1 MTRHL
6 HDIKRLAKLI
16 TYVLGRRPDEFGLI
30 PDSQGFIKIKSLLK
44 AIHEEPQWGYLRLS
58 HLNELTISLQPS
70 PVEMSDNRI
79 RANDR
84 SGFPELTPPL
94 QLPKLLFT
102 AIRRRAYP
110 YVAENGIPYGSDGH
124 IVLSSEEP
132 MARRLGRRMDNDP
145 VILTVN
151 TDASQAAGVAYLQFG
166 AALFICDRVP
176 TGTFSGPPASQ
187 GTPCIRRIRKSQRT
201 WETQNPRKLFPRSRY
216 HPGRRPGSAPPP
228 GQKGKNMAK
237 GSAGGPQRE
246 TAQFRL
252 VQMK

>member
-176 TGTFSGPPASQ
+176 TGTFSGPPLPKEHLASAASEKAKEPGKPKTPGSFFPDPDTIREGGQ
-187 GTPCIRRIRKSQRT
+187 GVPLRRDKRERT
-201 WETQNPRKLFPRSRY
+201 WQKDRRVARKEKQRN
-216 HPGRRPGSAPPP
+216 SAWS
-228 GQKGKNMAK
+228 K
-237 GSAGGPQRE
+237 
-246 TAQFRL
+246 
-252 VQMK
+252 